1 MRNEM
6 DKRTIEKRNETF
18 FDIQLIFLYERK
30 LNNWDIES
38 I

>member
-6 DKRTIEKRNETF
+6 DKRTIEKRNEIF

>member
-1 MRNEM
+1 M
-6 DKRTIEKRNETF
+6 DKRTIEKRNEIF

>member
-6 DKRTIEKRNETF
+6 DKRTIKKRNEIF